1 MRTEY
6 FVIQSAFFL
15 TFEGFGLRLFYMN
28 EPDFTSILNAF
39 SSPVLIAKPV
49 RNGSKVVDFEIFFT
63 NESFINNI
71 TAKITKCTKF
81 SEFKN
86 LLCQEVPWF
95 DSGEKTLNSIIVPPI
110 DYYSELSE
118 AWYRVQFRSAK
129 NDMVI
134 VTLENITDKKIQEQ
148 KLHDT
153 AFLDLLTGLPNKNC
167 FNEEFQKE
175 LETAEFSVNKLGVLL
190 INIDNMKN
198 LNDSKGHH
206 AGDSVIL
213 KAASILKQ
221 FPKRTVS
228 AYRFGGDEFIVI
240 IHNATSID
248 SITNTADTILEA
260 FIMQNLSISGGIS
273 IYPDNSC
280 HQDELLRFADIA
292 MHSAKKDGKKQF
304 QFFKPDMQRVFIQ
317 KLNIQNRMTQAVLS
331 SSFKLFYQP
340 QFDVKSC
347 KLRGFEALI
356 RWQDEQFGKIPP
368 SVFIPLAE
376 ECGLIIPIGT
386 WVLNTAFTTLK
397 KWQKDYNF
405 DGVISVNVSP
415 IQLKQPEFIFDIQNL
430 LKTYDLN
437 PDFIEIEITEGIMID
452 NMDDAISKL
461 KELKQMGFRISLDDF
476 GTGYS
481 SLSYLQM
488 LPLDTLK
495 IDKSFINDITSKNG
509 IQANITNSIITM
521 VSNMGLDTIAEGV
534 EQDEQYDLLKKFN
547 CNIIQG
553 FLMGKPMSQERCE
566 DYLSGNKKAIL
577 TMATDENDQN

>member
-1 MRTEY
+1 M
-6 FVIQSAFFL
+6 

-95 DSGEKTLNSIIVPPI
+95 DSGEKTLNGIIVPPI

-153 AFLDLLTGLPNKNC
+153 AFLDLLTSLPNKNC

-175 LETAEFSVNKLGVLL
+175 LETAEFSGNKLGVLL

-386 WVLNTAFTTLK
+386 WVLNTAFATLK
-397 KWQKDYNF
+397 KWQKEYILLMMLIENY
-405 DGVISVNVSP
+405 
-415 IQLKQPEFIFDIQNL
+415 QN
-430 LKTYDLN
+430 
-437 PDFIEIEITEGIMID
+437 
-452 NMDDAISKL
+452 
-461 KELKQMGFRISLDDF
+461 
-476 GTGYS
+476 
-481 SLSYLQM
+481 
-488 LPLDTLK
+488 
-495 IDKSFINDITSKNG
+495 
-509 IQANITNSIITM
+509 
-521 VSNMGLDTIAEGV
+521 
-534 EQDEQYDLLKKFN
+534 
-547 CNIIQG
+547 
-553 FLMGKPMSQERCE
+553 
-566 DYLSGNKKAIL
+566 
-577 TMATDENDQN
+577 